1 MKEIKIKPLSRF
13 IARGALAMMMV
24 MMVPSFAGAS
34 TTAETEFTANI
45 QSATCTLSGDT
56 AYDLGTVIHGETK
69 TYPPFQIR
77 VNCNGGV
84 VNSAL
89 TARVSKGSVF
99 GSLSLVLLLNNAP
112 SSVTVMLREADGN
125 KNYIYLDGRQTFLK
139 GDGDRVHNIA
149 PEVASLAGNE
159 TGELT
164 GGIIFTLEYT

>member
-1 MKEIKIKPLSRF
+1 MKESELGMLPGY
-13 IARGALAMMMV
+13 IAQGVFAILIIALTQSSV
-24 MMVPSFAGAS
+24 MAS

-89 TARVSKGSVF
+89 HARVSKGSAF
-99 GSLSLVLLLNNAP
+99 GAVTLALLLNNAP
-112 SSVTVMLREADGN
+112 SSVAVTLREVDGN
-125 KNYIYLDGRQTFLK
+125 KNYIFLDGRLSLK

-149 PEVASLAGNE
+149 PEVASLGADD

>member
-1 MKEIKIKPLSRF
+1 MKGIKIKPLSRF

-99 GSLSLVLLLNNAP
+99 GSLSLALLLNNAP

-125 KNYIYLDGRQTFLK
+125 KNYIYLDGRLVLK
-139 GDGDRVHNIA
+139 GTGDRVHNIA
-149 PEVASLAGNE
+149 PEVASLGGNE

>member
-13 IARGALAMMMV
+13 VTRGALAMMMV
-24 MMVPSFAGAS
+24 MMTPSFAGAS

-89 TARVSKGSVF
+89 HARVSKGDAF
-99 GSLSLVLLLNNAP
+99 GSLSLALLLNNAP

-125 KNYIYLDGRQTFLK
+125 KNYIYLDGRLLLRGT
-139 GDGDRVHNIA
+139 GDRVHNIA
-149 PEVASLAGNE
+149 PEVASLGGDE

>member
-24 MMVPSFAGAS
+24 MMTPSFAGAS

-84 VNSAL
+84 VSSAL
-89 TARVSKGSVF
+89 TAKVSKGSVF
-99 GSLSLVLLLNNAP
+99 GSLSLALLLNNTP

-125 KNYIYLDGRQTFLK
+125 KNYIYLDGRLSLK
-139 GDGDRVHNIA
+139 GDGDRIHNIA
-149 PEVASLAGNE
+149 PEVASLGGNE